1 MKSPGALSGTAVV
14 YGAKDDI
21 AGMFKEVWLP
31 GAFKRSLA
39 RGGYRGDVM
48 ALWSHDMS
56 QPLGRRSAGTL
67 VISDRTEGLDF
78 TVELPDTQVGRDA
91 RTSVLRGDVN
101 GMSFAFQ
108 VAEGGDTWSREDG
121 WDLRVVHRAELI
133 EVSPVS
139 IPAFRATSVS
149 ARSGRDRSAE
159 LLRAK
164 RHAIQA
170 AEVYADLRDDP
181 RARDRHRSQCARPCR
196 RAVPAVLEVA

>member
-31 GAFKRSLA
+31 RAFKKSLA

-67 VISDRTEGLDF
+67 TINDRTEGLDF
-78 TVELPDTQVGRDA
+78 TVDLPDTQVGRDA

-108 VAEGGDTWSREDG
+108 VVEGGDKWSREDG
-121 WDLRVVHRAELI
+121 WDLRVVHEAELI

-139 IPAFRATSVS
+139 IPAFRATSVGVSRS
-149 ARSGRDRSAE
+149 APTAE
-159 LLRAK
+159 LLRTK

-181 RARDRHRSQCARPCR
+181 RVRDRHRSTALPSR
-196 RAVPAVLEVA
+196 RTVPAILTVR